1 MCTHAGTEIS
11 NLKCSFFAELK
22 FNALWRVSIR
32 QEDGVTIWV
41 LPVGQHVVLDLSTVA
56 QGDAG
61 IAKLLRTGVHLPR
74 VNGHIYASGCNRLA
88 VGCLISKGRTTGL
101 FIGNIRNLK
110 SSPTAGTRDLP
121 KLRVGDW
128 TSGQDVPIRI
138 RIIVEDRK
146 RSGSTGANTEV
157 VINRIGRSVLL
168 FSLWVCD
175 LIRDLRRVLLLF
187 LLFKLRLDLI
197 PVVHQNHVV
206 FGHPYRSRSGVIEN
220 NSSAVCSEND

>member
-1 MCTHAGTEIS
+1 MRTHAGTEIS
-11 NLKCSFFAELK
+11 DLKGSFLAELK
-22 FNALWRVSIR
+22 FNTFWRMSIR

-41 LPVGQHVVLDLSTVA
+41 LPVSQHVVLDLSAVA
-56 QGDAG
+56 QSDTG
-61 IAKLLRTGVHLPR
+61 IAELLRTRVHVPR
-74 VNGHIYASGCNRLA
+74 VDGHIHASGGNRFT
-88 VGCLISKGRTTGL
+88 VGSLISEGRATGL
-101 FIGNIRNLK
+101 IIGNIRNLK
-110 SSPTAGTRDLP
+110 SSSTAGTRDLP

-128 TSGQDVPIRI
+128 TSGQDVSIRI

-168 FSLWVCD
+168 FSLWVCN

-197 PVVHQNHVV
+197 PVVHQDHVV

-220 NSSAVCSEND
+220 NSSAVCSENN

>member
-1 MCTHAGTEIS
+1 MRTHARTEIS
-11 NLKCSFFAELK
+11 DLKGSFLAELK
-22 FNALWRVSIR
+22 FNTFWRMSIR

-41 LPVGQHVVLDLSTVA
+41 LPVIQHVVLNLSTVT
-56 QGDAG
+56 QSDTG
-61 IAKLLRTGVHLPR
+61 ITKLLWPRIHLPR
-74 VNGHIYASGCNRLA
+74 VHGHIHASGGNRFT
-88 VGCLISKGRTTGL
+88 VGCLISKGRAAGL
-101 FIGNIRNLK
+101 IIGNIRNLK
-110 SSPTAGTRDLP
+110 SSPAAGTRDLP

-128 TSGQDVPIRI
+128 TSGQDVSIRV

-146 RSGSTGANTEV
+146 RSGSTGANAEV

-220 NSSAVCSEND
+220 NSSAVCSKNN

>member
-22 FNALWRVSIR
+22 FNALWRVSLR

-41 LPVGQHVVLDLSTVA
+41 LPVGQHVVLNLSTVA
-56 QGDAG
+56 QSDTG
-61 IAKLLRTGVHLPR
+61 ITKLLWPRIHLPR
-74 VNGHIYASGCNRLA
+74 VNGHIHASGCNRLA
-88 VGCLISKGRTTGL
+88 VGSLIGEGGTTGL
-101 FIGNIRNLK
+101 IFGNIRNLK
-110 SSPTAGTRDLP
+110 SSPAAGTRDLP

-128 TSGQDVPIRI
+128 TSGQDISIRI
-138 RIIVEDRK
+138 RVIVQDRK
-146 RSGSTGANTEV
+146 RSGSTGPNTKV
-157 VINRIGRSVLL
+157 IINRIGRSVLL

-197 PVVHQNHVV
+197 PIVHQNHVV

-220 NSSAVCSEND
+220 NTSAVCSEND

>member
-41 LPVGQHVVLDLSTVA
+41 LPVGQHVVLNLSTVA
-56 QGDAG
+56 QSDTG
-61 IAKLLRTGVHLPR
+61 ITKLLWPRIHLPR
-74 VNGHIYASGCNRLA
+74 VNGHIHASGCNRLA
-88 VGCLISKGRTTGL
+88 VRSLIGEGGTTGL

-110 SSPTAGTRDLP
+110 SSPTASTRDLP

-128 TSGQDVPIRI
+128 TSGQDISIRI
-138 RIIVEDRK
+138 RIIVQDRK
-146 RSGSTGANTEV
+146 RSSSTGPNTKV
-157 VINRIGRSVLL
+157 IINRIGRSVLL

-175 LIRDLRRVLLLF
+175 LVRDLRRVLLLF
-187 LLFKLRLDLI
+187 LLFKLRFDLVPI
-197 PVVHQNHVV
+197 VHQDHVV
-206 FGHPYRSRSGVIEN
+206 FGHPHRSRCGVIEN
-220 NSSAVCSEND
+220 NTSAVCSKNN

>member
-1 MCTHAGTEIS
+1 MRTHARTEIS
-11 NLKCSFFAELK
+11 DLKGSFLAELK
-22 FNALWRVSIR
+22 FNTFWRMSIR

-41 LPVGQHVVLDLSTVA
+41 LPVIQHVVLDLGTVT
-56 QGDAG
+56 QSDAG
-61 IAKLLRTGVHLPR
+61 IAKLLWPRIHLPR
-74 VNGHIYASGCNRLA
+74 VHGHIHASGGNRFT
-88 VGCLISKGRTTGL
+88 VGCLIGEGGTTGL

-110 SSPTAGTRDLP
+110 SSPTASTRDLP

-128 TSGQDVPIRI
+128 TSGQDISIRI
-138 RIIVEDRK
+138 RIIVQDRK
-146 RSGSTGANTEV
+146 RSSSTGANAEV

>member
-1 MCTHAGTEIS
+1 MRTHARTEIS
-11 NLKCSFFAELK
+11 DLKGSFLAELK
-22 FNALWRVSIR
+22 FNTFWRMSIR

-41 LPVGQHVVLDLSTVA
+41 LPVIQHVVLNLSTVT
-56 QGDAG
+56 QSDAG
-61 IAKLLRTGVHLPR
+61 IAKLLWPRIHLPR
-74 VNGHIYASGCNRLA
+74 VHGHIHASGGNRFT
-88 VGCLISKGRTTGL
+88 VGCLIGEGGTTGL

-110 SSPTAGTRDLP
+110 SSPTASTRDLP

-128 TSGQDVPIRI
+128 TSGQDISIRI
-138 RIIVEDRK
+138 RIIVQDRK
-146 RSGSTGANTEV
+146 RSGSTGANTKV
-157 VINRIGRSVLL
+157 IINRIGRSVLL

-197 PVVHQNHVV
+197 PIVHQNHVV

-220 NSSAVCSEND
+220 NTSAVCSEND